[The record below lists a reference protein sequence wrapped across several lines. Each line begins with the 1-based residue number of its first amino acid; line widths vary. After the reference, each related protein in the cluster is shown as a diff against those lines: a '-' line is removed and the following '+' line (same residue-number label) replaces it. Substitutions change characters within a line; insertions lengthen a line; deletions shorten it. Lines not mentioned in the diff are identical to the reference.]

1 MMRVIQNANRLPKTT
16 ETRPPAIAGAFSD
29 SGRPESR
36 TSRQTTSRVRA
47 TDAGMARD
55 RRRWRKICG

>member
-1 MMRVIQNANRLPKTT
+1 MMRVIQKAN
-16 ETRPPAIAGAFSD
+16 RPPAIAGAFSD

-47 TDAGMARD
+47 TDAGMAMD